1 MCSPHSARARLRV
14 RAAGWSG
21 NPLVATGFT
30 DQLVREEGLVLDR
43 AYAYTSCAP
52 SRASL
57 LTGRDPMRS
66 GVAYDDPSNSAAW
79 GPPPEMTLLPMKLK
93 EAGYACHFAGKWDA
107 GFIET
112 RLTRAAPSST
122 HHPCTHLS
130 SLHIPARR
138 TRRHRKRLYNSD

>member
-52 SRASL
+52 SRAAL

-93 EAGYACHFAGKWDA
+93 EAGYATHAAKVSPSHSGHSSRSLA
-107 GFIET
+107 SHGSGH
-112 RLTRAAPSST
+112 RSHPSQTRAR
-122 HHPCTHLS
+122 LVFEE
-130 SLHIPARR
+130 AR
-138 TRRHRKRLYNSD
+138 